1 MSQRARLASLILLAF
16 LVVPVAA
23 QAVVEPKTDTA
34 YPDELVVETE
44 GGSYTLNATGV
55 ALREKTMLKV
65 DVYTIVSYLADGI
78 TLEGDLGAAI
88 VVVDAPK
95 RIQMDLR
102 RGFSKEKLI
111 GSFRDVIEKNYEDT
125 SLFAADMDSFCACF
139 SRDAEDGDEIIFD
152 YNPPTGLAIQLNGE
166 TERVI
171 ENFEFVK
178 ALWTVWFGEKPV
190 RDSMKEKLLA
200 ELGS

>member
-1 MSQRARLASLILLAF
+1 MSQRARLASLVLLAF

-23 QAVVEPKTDTA
+23 QAVVEPKTNTA

-44 GGSYTLNATGV
+44 GGSYTLNATGT
-55 ALREKTMLKV
+55 ALREKTILKV
-65 DVYTIVSYLADGI
+65 DVYTVVSYLADGV

-111 GSFRDVIEKNYEDT
+111 NSFRDVIEKNYEDT
-125 SLFAADMDSFCACF
+125 SLFAADMDSFCGCF

-152 YNPPTGLAIQLNGE
+152 YNPPTGLTIHLNGE
-166 TERVI
+166 TKRVI

-178 ALWTVWFGEKPV
+178 ALWTVWFGEKPANNG
-190 RDSMKEKLLA
+190 MKEKLLA
-200 ELGS
+200 EIGS

>member
-1 MSQRARLASLILLAF
+1 
-16 LVVPVAA
+16 
-23 QAVVEPKTDTA
+23 
-34 YPDELVVETE
+34 
-44 GGSYTLNATGV
+44 
-55 ALREKTMLKV
+55 MLKV

-102 RGFSKEKLI
+102 RGFSKDKLI
-111 GSFRDVIEKNYEDT
+111 GSFRDVIEKNFEDT
-125 SLFAADMDSFCACF
+125 SAFAADMDSFFTCF
-139 SRDAEDGDEIIFD
+139 DRDAEEGDEIIFD
-152 YNPPTGLAIQLNGE
+152 YSPPVGLTVHLNGE
-166 TERVI
+166 TKRVI
-171 ENFEFVK
+171 ENFEFIK

-190 RDSMKEKLLA
+190 KDGMKEKLLA

>member
-1 MSQRARLASLILLAF
+1 MSQRARLASLVLLAC

-34 YPDELVVETE
+34 YPDKLVVETE
-44 GGSYTLNATGV
+44 GGSYTLSATGV

-65 DVYTIVSYLADGI
+65 DVYTIVSYLADGV
-78 TLEGDLGAAI
+78 TLKSDLGAAI
-88 VVVDAPK
+88 VMVDAPK

-102 RGFSKEKLI
+102 RSFSKEKLI
-111 GSFRDVIEKNYEDT
+111 NSFRDVVEKNYEDT
-125 SLFAADMDSFCACF
+125 STFAADMDSLCACF

-152 YNPPTGLAIQLNGE
+152 YNPATGLTIDLNGE
-166 TERVI
+166 TKRVI
-171 ENFEFVK
+171 ENFDLVK
-178 ALWTVWFGEKPV
+178 AVWTIWFGEKPV
-190 RDSMKEKLLA
+190 KDGMKEKLLA